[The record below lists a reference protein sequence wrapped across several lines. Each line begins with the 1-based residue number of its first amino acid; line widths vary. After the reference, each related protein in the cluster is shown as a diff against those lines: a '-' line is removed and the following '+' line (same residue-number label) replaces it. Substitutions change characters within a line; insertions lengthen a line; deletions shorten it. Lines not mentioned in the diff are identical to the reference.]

1 MLFCLLKKKVFLQ
14 WAWSYYGNDIN
25 CVCPYKLV
33 TNLLWYWCTDAWWTE
48 SIGPCG
54 YHLTIFFFLP
64 QSYRF
69 LTKLMYFTPC
79 APPTIMTLCCA
90 SAGGAMENT
99 LAHPQAPLL
108 NPSPALASE
117 EHAETEEYVRKIVL
131 LSVCRRN
138 MPPHSCCWLN
148 PSNNTRLVLCSYER
162 RSVTDPETFSP
173 QNQEKCP
180 NRKIRNK

>member
-1 MLFCLLKKKVFLQ
+1 MEMSTRAFCWPARTTRLR
-14 WAWSYYGNDIN
+14 WSKGLSRNTTWIISATMTLAFTR
-25 CVCPYKLV
+25 CSAMEK
-33 TNLLWYWCTDAWWTE
+33 
-48 SIGPCG
+48 
-54 YHLTIFFFLP
+54 
-64 QSYRF
+64 SYRF

-117 EHAETEEYVRKIVL
+117 EHAETEEYVWKIVL